1 MLAENISLLQNIEFY
16 ILLFFIYSFMGW
28 FMESVGGIFV
38 VKKFINRGFL
48 IGPYC
53 PVYGLGVCLI
63 TLQLSQYTDSIF
75 SLFLLVMLTCGIL
88 EYSTG
93 YVMEKMFKARWW
105 DYSDRKFN
113 INGRICLE
121 TLVPFS
127 ILGTFFLF
135 YTNPFFVSLFLKVP
149 EFVIHI
155 IAGALTLTIII
166 DILFSLKVMNEFK
179 NENYKKQDNT
189 EEISKRNQEL
199 AEDALMKLESD
210 IRHRTRKLKL
220 KTLRK
225 VKYRRI
231 KIENEL
237 KELAEK
243 VREESIKRKE
253 RNEKI
258 KREIEEEFEKVKEK
272 LAEVSIKAKERF
284 KDRNVLN
291 KRLLEAFPKAKIVK
305 KVKKVKKINKK

>member
-28 FMESVGGIFV
+28 FMESVGGILF

-63 TLQLSQYTDSIF
+63 TMQLSGYTDSIV

-88 EYSTG
+88 EYFTG

-105 DYSDRKFN
+105 DYSDKKFN
-113 INGRICLE
+113 INGRVCLE

-127 ILGTFFLF
+127 ILGTIFLF

-149 EFVIHI
+149 ELIVHI
-155 IAGALTLTIII
+155 ITGILTLTIIV

-179 NENYKKQDNT
+179 SETYKKQDNT

-199 AEDALMKLESD
+199 AEEALMKIESD
-210 IRHRTRKLKL
+210 IRYRTRKLKL

-225 VKYRRI
+225 AKYRRI
-231 KIENEL
+231 RIEKEL

-243 VREESIKRKE
+243 VKEDSRKRKA
-253 RNEKI
+253 RNERI
-258 KREIEEEFEKVKEK
+258 KKEIEDEIEKVKDRFTE
-272 LAEVSIKAKERF
+272 ASIKAKKRF
-284 KDRNVLN
+284 KDKNILN
-291 KRLLEAFPKAKIVK
+291 RRLLEAFPKAKIIK
-305 KVKKVKKINKK
+305 KVKKNNKK